1 MFQNIDW
8 TFNKNLRNCLYQIL
22 MFWSLIFI
30 EIIIEQNEL
39 DERGSIFTKYDAQN
53 EEDDSN
59 DADDALRN
67 SEVQTVILDK
77 NSDPDKEASAESEE
91 IYDDN
96 FEVKLAYDALK
107 NSNLSTSRGN
117 TSEVKRF
124 EQMLE
129 SQAEML
135 QDQTDSDSDEDCS
148 GLGSKSGFLL
158 K

>member
-1 MFQNIDW
+1 
-8 TFNKNLRNCLYQIL
+8 

-39 DERGSIFTKYDAQN
+39 DERGSKFTKYDAQN
-53 EEDDSN
+53 EED

-77 NSDPDKEASAESEE
+77 NSDPDKEASAENEE

-129 SQAEML
+129 SQAEIF